1 MTTSTK
7 VLLVAVVLGAG
18 SLPAQSQGE
27 SESLKLL
34 RQTIADQKQYPD
46 KVIRTYTNLP
56 PTEAKSAAPASE
68 APPVAVVAQSKPA
81 PTPEPKTAPPSP
93 PPSSENASADK
104 KAAAAELERQFL
116 NGKISARKYQKAL
129 AELENPSKPPA
140 TQAKPKPAPTTASTP
155 TPPKPSSGP
164 SVATPTTPE
173 SPPQPA
179 ANQKRVSEVEA
190 KIDDMIRQK
199 EARESAAKTNAPPAP
214 AAPLT
219 KRQRLDF
226 LLRQV
231 IDGKLSDAEY
241 KKEREKILAEPE

>member
-7 VLLVAVVLGAG
+7 ALLVAVVLGAG
-18 SLPAQSQGE
+18 SLAAQSQGE

-34 RQTIADQKQYPD
+34 RQTIADQKRYPD

-56 PTEAKSAAPASE
+56 PAEAKSAGPTTE
-68 APPVAVVAQSKPA
+68 APPVAIVAQSKPA
-81 PTPEPKTAPPSP
+81 PEPKTAPPSP
-93 PPSSENASADK
+93 PPSSENATADK

-140 TQAKPKPAPTTASTP
+140 TQAKPKPAPTTAA

-164 SVATPTTPE
+164 GIVTPTTPE
-173 SPPQPA
+173 SPVQPA

-199 EARESAAKTNAPPAP
+199 EARESASKTNAPPAP

-231 IDGKLSDAEY
+231 VDGKLSDAEY